1 MISRVRGRSLG
12 RRFGW
17 LWAAYAASAFGTRF
31 AFDAFSLIAI
41 VALGAG
47 TTEVSLLASAG
58 LVVGAVVALPLGPWV
73 EFRRKRPVMIA
84 MDLVRCLA
92 LLTVPVAYTL
102 GLLGFWQ
109 LLAVSVVVAA
119 ADITFLAA
127 SGAFLKTL
135 LPREDLL
142 VANARFE
149 STTWTATVLGPPL
162 GGFAVGLFG
171 PVITIAA
178 DAVSYLLSAAG
189 IRAVGGAEPPPAKP
203 DGPRLTSRDLREG
216 WRFILTHPVLRPLFV
231 NTIVVNGLIM
241 ATAPLMA
248 VLMLGQLGFAPWEYA
263 VTFAVPCLGGLIGS
277 RISQNV
283 VARYGRDRVLFV
295 AGWLRVCWPVGLVF
309 IQPGVPGLVLVI
321 VVEFALITCIG
332 VFNPVLATSRLELV
346 PLDRAART
354 LSAWSIAGK
363 LTTAAL
369 TALWGLLAAFTGP
382 RAAVGIAGALMLA
395 TPLLLPRKR
404 RTPVPVSA
412 HVDQE
417 SVHRPRNPDA
427 GADEGLLRT
436 GSRLPGGDGPRLDRD
451 AGGSGPAG
459 GPAEPHDP

>member
-1 MISRVRGRSLG
+1 MGGRSLG

-41 VALGAG
+41 VVLGAG
-47 TTEVSLLASAG
+47 TAEVSLLAAAG

-84 MDLVRCLA
+84 MDLVRCGA
-92 LLTVPVAYTL
+92 LLTVPVAYAF
-102 GLLGFWQ
+102 GLLGFGQ

-178 DAVSYLLSAAG
+178 DAVSYLLSALG
-189 IRAVGGAEPPPAKP
+189 IRAVGGSELPPAKP
-203 DGPRLTSRDLREG
+203 EGPRLTGRDLREG
-216 WRFILTHPVLRPLFV
+216 WRFILAHPLLRPLFV

-241 ATAPLMA
+241 ATAPLFA

-263 VTFAVPCLGGLIGS
+263 VAFAVPCLGGLIGARLS
-277 RISQNV
+277 RPF
-283 VARYGRDRVLFV
+283 VARYGRGKVLFV
-295 AGWLRVCWPVGLVF
+295 FGWLRVCWPVWLVF
-309 IQPGVPGLVLVI
+309 IQPGVPGLILVI
-321 VVEFALITCIG
+321 VVELCLITCIG
-332 VFNPVLATSRLELV
+332 VFNPVLATSRLEQV

-363 LTTAAL
+363 LTTAGL
-369 TALWGLLAAFTGP
+369 TALWGLLAMFTGP

-395 TPLLLPRKR
+395 TPLLLPRNR
-404 RTPVPVSA
+404 RTPVPVSG
-412 HVDQE
+412 HVDQQ
-417 SVHRPRNPDA
+417 SGHRPRDTDA
-427 GADEGLLRT
+427 GGGEGLLRT
-436 GSRLPGGDGPRLDRD
+436 GSRLRGGDGSRLDRD
-451 AGGSGPAG
+451 PGRSGAAG

>member
-1 MISRVRGRSLG
+1 MSGRSLG

-84 MDLVRCLA
+84 MDLVRCVA
-92 LLTVPVAYTL
+92 LLTVPVAYAM
-102 GLLGFWQ
+102 GLLGFGQ
-109 LLAVSVVVAA
+109 LLTVSVVVAA

-203 DGPRLTSRDLREG
+203 DGPRLTGRDLREG
-216 WRFILTHPVLRPLFV
+216 WRFILTHPLLRPLFV

-263 VTFAVPCLGGLIGS
+263 VAFAVPCLGGLIGS
-277 RISQNV
+277 RLSRSV

-295 AGWLRVCWPVGLVF
+295 TGWLRVCWPVGLVF

-332 VFNPVLATSRLELV
+332 VFNPVLSTSRLELV

-363 LTTAAL
+363 LTTAGL

-382 RAAVGIAGALMLA
+382 RAAVGIAGVLMLA

-404 RTPVPVSA
+404 RTPVPGSE

-417 SVHRPRNPDA
+417 SGHGPRNPDA
-427 GADEGLLRT
+427 GADESLLRA
-436 GSRLPGGDGPRLDRD
+436 GSRLRGGDGPRLDRD
-451 AGGSGPAG
+451 TGGSGPAG

>member
-1 MISRVRGRSLG
+1 MGGRSLG

-47 TTEVSLLASAG
+47 TTEVSLLAAAG

-84 MDLVRCLA
+84 MDLVRCVA
-92 LLTVPVAYTL
+92 LLTVPAAYAL
-102 GLLGFWQ
+102 GLLGFGQ

-135 LPREDLL
+135 LPAEDLL

-178 DAVSYLLSAAG
+178 DAVSYLLSAIG
-189 IRAVGGAEPPPAKP
+189 IRAVGGAEPPPPAKP
-203 DGPRLTSRDLREG
+203 EGPRLTGRELREG
-216 WRFILTHPVLRPLFV
+216 WRFILTHPLLRPLFV

-263 VTFAVPCLGGLIGS
+263 VAFAVPCLGGLIGARLS
-277 RISQNV
+277 RPA

-309 IQPGVPGLVLVI
+309 IQPGVPGLILVI
-321 VVEFALITCIG
+321 VVEFCLITCIG
-332 VFNPVLATSRLELV
+332 VFNPVLATSRLEQV

-363 LTTAAL
+363 LTTASL

-395 TPLLLPRKR
+395 TPLLLPRNR
-404 RTPVPVSA
+404 RTPVPGSA

-417 SVHRPRNPDA
+417 SGHRSRNPDA
-427 GADEGLLRT
+427 GGGEEFLRT
-436 GSRLPGGDGPRLDRD
+436 GTRLQGGDGPRLDRD
-451 AGGSGPAG
+451 TGRSGAAG

>member
-1 MISRVRGRSLG
+1 MGGRSLG

-47 TTEVSLLASAG
+47 TTEVSLLAAAG

-84 MDLVRCLA
+84 MDLIRCAA
-92 LLTVPVAYTL
+92 LLTVPVAYAF
-102 GLLGFWQ
+102 GLLGFGQ

-135 LPREDLL
+135 LPPEDLL
-142 VANARFE
+142 IANARFE

-178 DAVSYLLSAAG
+178 DAVSYLLSAIG
-189 IRAVGGAEPPPAKP
+189 IRVIGGWEPPPPAKP
-203 DGPRLTSRDLREG
+203 EGPRLTGRDLREG
-216 WRFILTHPVLRPLFV
+216 WRFILTHPLLRPLFV

-263 VTFAVPCLGGLIGS
+263 VAFAVPCLGGLIGARLS
-277 RISQNV
+277 RTV
-283 VARYGRDRVLFV
+283 VARYGRDRVLFT

-309 IQPGVPGLVLVI
+309 VQPGVPGLILVI
-321 VVEFALITCIG
+321 AVEFCLITCIG
-332 VFNPVLATSRLELV
+332 VFNPVLATSRLEQV

-363 LTTAAL
+363 LTTASL

-395 TPLLLPRKR
+395 TPLLLPRNR
-404 RTPVPVSA
+404 RRAVPVSA
-412 HVDQE
+412 HDDQE
-417 SVHRPRNPDA
+417 SGSRPRDQVP
-427 GADEGLLRT
+427 
-436 GSRLPGGDGPRLDRD
+436 
-451 AGGSGPAG
+451 
-459 GPAEPHDP
+459 

>member
-1 MISRVRGRSLG
+1 MGGRSLG

-41 VALGAG
+41 VVLGAG
-47 TTEVSLLASAG
+47 TTEVSLLAATG

-84 MDLVRCLA
+84 MDLVRCAA
-92 LLTVPVAYTL
+92 LLTIPVAYAL
-102 GLLGFWQ
+102 GWLGFGQ
-109 LLAVSVVVAA
+109 LLVVSVIVAA

-135 LPREDLL
+135 LPKEDLL

-171 PVITIAA
+171 PVTTIAA

-189 IRAVGGAEPPPAKP
+189 IRAIGGSEPRPERPE
-203 DGPRLTSRDLREG
+203 GPRLSGRDLREG
-216 WRFILTHPVLRPLFV
+216 WRFILTHPLLRPLFF
-231 NTIVVNGLIM
+231 NTLVVNGLIM
-241 ATAPLMA
+241 ATAPLFA

-263 VTFAVPCLGGLIGS
+263 LAFAIPCLGGLLGS
-277 RISQNV
+277 RLSRSI
-283 VARYGRDRVLFV
+283 VAGYGRDRVLLV
-295 AGWLRVCWPVGLVF
+295 AGTVRVCWPVGLVF
-309 IQPGVPGLVLVI
+309 IHPGVSGIVLVV

-332 VFNPVLATSRLELV
+332 VFNPVLATSRLEQV
-346 PLDRAART
+346 SLDRAART

-363 LTTAAL
+363 LTTACL

-382 RAAVGIAGALMLA
+382 RAAVGIAGLLLLA
-395 TPLLLPRKR
+395 TPLLLPWNR
-404 RTPVPVSA
+404 RTPVPGSA
-412 HVDQE
+412 HGDQAGGSE
-417 SVHRPRNPDA
+417 SGKQVA
-427 GADEGLLRT
+427 GAGESLLRA
-436 GSRLPGGDGPRLDRD
+436 GARLRGGDGSRLDRD
-451 AGGSGPAG
+451 AGGSGPARRT
-459 GPAEPHDP
+459 AEPDDA

>member
-1 MISRVRGRSLG
+1 MAGRSLG

-47 TTEVSLLASAG
+47 ATEVSLLAAAG

-84 MDLVRCLA
+84 TDLIRFGA
-92 LLTVPVAYTL
+92 LLTIPVTYAL
-102 GLLGFWQ
+102 GWLGFGQ

-171 PVITIAA
+171 PVTTIAA
-178 DAVSYLLSAAG
+178 DAVSYLLSAIG
-189 IRAVGGAEPPPAKP
+189 IRAVGGSEAPPARP
-203 DGPRLTSRDLREG
+203 DGPRLSGRELREG
-216 WRFILTHPVLRPLFV
+216 WRFILTHPLLRPLFT

-248 VLMLGQLGFAPWEYA
+248 VLMLGQLGFTPWEYA
-263 VTFAVPCLGGLIGS
+263 LAFAIPCLGGLIGARLS
-277 RISQNV
+277 RRV
-283 VARYGRDRVLFV
+283 VPRFGRDEVLLV
-295 AGWLRVCWPVGLVF
+295 AGTLRVFWPVGLVF
-309 IQPGVPGLVLVI
+309 IQPGTAGLVLV
-321 VVEFALITCIG
+321 VLVEFALITCIG
-332 VFNPVLATSRLELV
+332 VFNPVLATTRLEQV

-363 LTTAAL
+363 LTTAGL
-369 TALWGLLAAFTGP
+369 TALWGLLAAVTGP
-382 RAAVGIAGALMLA
+382 RTAVGIAGVLMMA
-395 TPLLLPRKR
+395 TPLLLPWKR
-404 RTPVPVSA
+404 RTAVPGSA
-412 HVDQE
+412 HDDHTGGSEPGKQVAGAGE
-417 SVHRPRNPDA
+417 SV
-427 GADEGLLRT
+427 L
-436 GSRLPGGDGPRLDRD
+436 
-451 AGGSGPAG
+451 
-459 GPAEPHDP
+459 

>member
-1 MISRVRGRSLG
+1 MGGRSLG

-47 TTEVSLLASAG
+47 ATEVSLLAAAG

-84 MDLVRCLA
+84 MDLVRCAA
-92 LLTVPVAYTL
+92 LLTVPVAYAF
-102 GLLGFWQ
+102 GLLGFGQ
-109 LLAVSVVVAA
+109 LLAVSVIVAA

-135 LPREDLL
+135 LPKEDLL

-178 DAVSYLLSAAG
+178 DAVSYLLSAVG
-189 IRAVGGAEPPPAKP
+189 IRAVGGSEPPPARP
-203 DGPRLTSRDLREG
+203 DGPRLSGRDLWEG
-216 WRFILTHPVLRPLFV
+216 WRFILTHPLLRPLFV

-241 ATAPLMA
+241 ATAPLLA

-263 VTFAVPCLGGLIGS
+263 VAFAVPCLGGLIGS
-277 RISQNV
+277 RLSRSV

-309 IQPGVPGLVLVI
+309 VHPGVSGLVLVI
-321 VVEFALITCIG
+321 VVELCLITCIG
-332 VFNPVLATSRLELV
+332 VFNPVLATSRLEQV

-363 LTTAAL
+363 LTTAGL
-369 TALWGLLAAFTGP
+369 TATWGLLAAFTGP

-404 RTPVPVSA
+404 RTPVPGST

-417 SVHRPRNPDA
+417 SGHRPRNPVDGPGESLLRA
-427 GADEGLLRT
+427 GARLR
-436 GSRLPGGDGPRLDRD
+436 SGDGPRLDRD
-451 AGGSGPAG
+451 PGGSGTAG

>member
-1 MISRVRGRSLG
+1 MGGRSLG

-47 TTEVSLLASAG
+47 ATEVSLLAAAG

-84 MDLVRCLA
+84 MDLVRCAA
-92 LLTVPVAYTL
+92 LLTVPVAYAL
-102 GLLGFWQ
+102 GMLGFGQ
-109 LLAVSVVVAA
+109 LVAVSVVVAA

-135 LPREDLL
+135 LPKEDLL

-178 DAVSYLLSAAG
+178 DAVSYLLSAVG
-189 IRAVGGAEPPPAKP
+189 IRAVGGSEPPPAKP
-203 DGPRLTSRDLREG
+203 EGPRLSGRDLREG
-216 WRFILTHPVLRPLFV
+216 WRFILTHPLLRPLFV

-241 ATAPLMA
+241 ATAPLFA

-263 VTFAVPCLGGLIGS
+263 VAFAVPCLGGLIGS
-277 RISQNV
+277 RLSRSL
-283 VARYGRDRVLFV
+283 VARYGRDRVLFT

-309 IQPGVPGLVLVI
+309 IHPGVSGLILVI
-321 VVEFALITCIG
+321 VVEFCLITCIG
-332 VFNPVLATSRLELV
+332 VFNPVLATSRLEQV

-363 LTTAAL
+363 LTTASL

-404 RTPVPVSA
+404 RTAVPVSA
-412 HVDQE
+412 NGDQE
-417 SVHRPRNPDA
+417 SGFRSGDHVDGR
-427 GADEGLLRT
+427 DEGLLRSGT
-436 GSRLPGGDGPRLDRD
+436 RLRGGDGPRMDRD
-451 AGGSGPAG
+451 AGRPGSAG
-459 GPAEPHDP
+459 GAAESHDP

>member
-1 MISRVRGRSLG
+1 MGGRSLG

-41 VALGAG
+41 TALGAG
-47 TTEVSLLASAG
+47 TTEVSFLAAAG
-58 LVVGAVVALPLGPWV
+58 LVAGAVVALPLGPWV

-84 MDLVRCLA
+84 MDLVRCTA
-92 LLTVPVAYTL
+92 LLTVPVAYAV
-102 GLLGFWQ
+102 GLLGFGQ

-119 ADITFLAA
+119 ADITFSAA
-127 SGAFLKTL
+127 GGAFLKTL
-135 LPREDLL
+135 LPPEDLL

-178 DAVSYLLSAAG
+178 DAVSYLLSALG
-189 IRAVGGAEPPPAKP
+189 IRAIGGSEPPPARRE
-203 DGPRLTSRDLREG
+203 GPRLTRRDLWEG
-216 WRFILTHPVLRPLFV
+216 WRFILSHPVLRPLFV
-231 NTIVVNGLIM
+231 NTIMVNGLIM

-263 VTFAVPCLGGLIGS
+263 VAFAVPCLGGLIGS
-277 RISQNV
+277 RLSRSV
-283 VARYGRDRVLFV
+283 VARYGRDKVLFV

-309 IQPGVPGLVLVI
+309 VQPGVPGLILVI
-321 VVEFALITCIG
+321 VVEFCLITCIG
-332 VFNPVLATSRLELV
+332 VFNPVLATSRLETV

-369 TALWGLLAAFTGP
+369 TALWGLLAALTGP

-395 TPLLLPRKR
+395 TPLLLPRNR
-404 RTPVPVSA
+404 RRAVPVSA
-412 HVDQE
+412 HVDQK
-417 SVHRPRNPDA
+417 SGGRPRDQVTRA
-427 GADEGLLRT
+427 GESLLRT
-436 GSRLPGGDGPRLDRD
+436 GARLRSGDGSRLDRD
-451 AGGSGPAG
+451 PGRSGPSG
-459 GPAEPHDP
+459 GAVESHDP